1 MAGTTLTEPAP
12 PTAYAVL
19 EIDLGAIVANWRT
32 LHAAHGGRPTAAVLK
47 ADAYGTGAA
56 RAAPALF
63 AAGCRHF
70 FTAHLSEALAI
81 RALVPGALLS
91 VLNGMLPGTEG
102 DYLGHDIV
110 PVLGSLADIARWA
123 AEAARRGRVL
133 PALLHVDTGMARLGL
148 EPAEVAALADTPA
161 RLAGID
167 LRYVM
172 THLVAADDP
181 ADPINGMQLR
191 RFQAACEKLPAAP
204 RSLANSAGLFLG
216 PEFRSDLAR
225 AGAALYGIDPRPG
238 IAMRP
243 VARLTARVLQVRQV
257 ATGAGVGSNTTWRA
271 ARPSR
276 IAVLGVGYADGWPRA
291 LSNRGAASFDGAPLP
306 LVGRVSMD
314 LSTYDVTDHPGIGPG
329 DWLELLGPHR
339 PLAAVA
345 READASPYEI
355 LTRLG
360 QRYARVWRA

>member
-56 RAAPALF
+56 QAAPALF

-257 ATGAGVGSNTTWRA
+257 ATGAGVGYNTTWRA